1 MKKVAK
7 NIRKISILRPARPAV
22 TPRSF
27 MMPRSFVFLN
37 DSFPLGVKRITSQTE
52 NNFHLHEDY
61 AELVIIGR
69 GYASHLVGQREYPVG
84 PGDVFVIKDGRSH
97 AYAKV
102 RDIELINILFDWKQ
116 LNLPLH
122 DLAACPGFQVLFRI
136 DPLSQA
142 KDRFDSRLRLDSE
155 QLLYLVNLTRRLE
168 ATLAAAAPGYRFAAL
183 NLFGQM
189 VEYLVNAY
197 AALDSKTIKESM
209 SHLLGDL
216 AGGMERHYAAP
227 LTVEEM
233 CRRTNMSRASL
244 FRHFRKYYGDTPLKH
259 LLGIRLR
266 HATQLLLSGKLGI
279 SEIALKTG
287 FTDGAYFSY
296 LFRRETGCTPNA
308 YRKRQLP
315 GR

>member
-1 MKKVAK
+1 
-7 NIRKISILRPARPAV
+7 
-22 TPRSF
+22 